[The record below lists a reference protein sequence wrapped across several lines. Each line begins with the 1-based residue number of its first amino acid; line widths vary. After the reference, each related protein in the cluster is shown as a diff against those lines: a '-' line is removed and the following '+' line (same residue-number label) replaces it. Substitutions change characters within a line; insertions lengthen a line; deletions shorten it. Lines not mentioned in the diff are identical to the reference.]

1 MKADRDLENRIIE
14 KVKKMSIE
22 QVVQVEQFIDS
33 LNEQNLD
40 SQLTFI
46 ATNIS
51 ESVFDKVW
59 NNPED
64 ADYDNL

>member
-1 MKADRDLENRIIE
+1 MKANRNLENRIIE
-14 KVKKMSIE
+14 KIKKLPIE
-22 QVVQVEQFIDS
+22 QVTQVEQFIDS
-33 LNEQNLD
+33 LNEQNID

-46 ATNIS
+46 STKVA

-59 NNPED
+59 NNSQD

>member
-1 MKADRDLENRIIE
+1 MKVDRDLENRIIE